1 MSIIGIVNIIIVNI
15 IAWAALSYFWSF
27 WTHRLF
33 KPWLWLELRKR
44 KMIAADVE
52 RRERKSRDRA
62 RYYSVFF
69 AMEQVERGEVPGGFV
84 MAGVEDADLVSL
96 LRRQCPEREV
106 WALGPLE
113 ATTVSVAHENCQG
126 ETTSETVA
134 VDFAPEAEVRRIL
147 PDGPQNHVVKGPV
160 AEGLAQVGG
169 PVALALVDCVEH
181 DTVLAS
187 LRHLYPLLPPGGII
201 IVHSYNHTWEGV
213 RRVTDEFVAGVPE
226 GIVPLPD
233 IYGSVALVRNKA

>member
-1 MSIIGIVNIIIVNI
+1 MSIIAIINIVIVNI

-33 KPWLWLELRKR
+33 KPWLWLEQRKR

-52 RRERKSRDRA
+52 SRERKSRDRA
-62 RYYSVFF
+62 RFYSVFF
-69 AMEQVERGEVPGGFV
+69 AMEQVERGEVPGAFV
-84 MAGVEDADLVSL
+84 MAGMEDADLACL

-134 VDFAPEAEVRRIL
+134 VDFAPEAEVRRVL
-147 PDGPQNHVVKGPV
+147 PTSPLNHVVKGAV
-160 AEGLAQVGG
+160 ADGIGQVTG
-169 PVALALVDCVEH
+169 PVALALVDCVDH

-187 LRHLYPLLPPGGII
+187 LRHLYPLLPPGGIL

-213 RRVTDEFVAGVPE
+213 RRATDEFVAGVPE

-233 IYGSVALVRNKA
+233 IYGSVALVRGKG